1 MTTLLQFGRDALV
14 QINRLKMATQ
24 ITLSDLVL
32 DCSAPIPVIGNH
44 FVGRDMLEWER
55 CDAHSLDRPLLIER

>member
-1 MTTLLQFGRDALV
+1 MTTPLQFGRDALV
-14 QINRLKMATQ
+14 QINRLKMETT

-44 FVGRDMLEWER
+44 FVGRDMLAWE
-55 CDAHSLDRPLLIER
+55 D